1 MGFIGSPTMLSSI
14 KKLMS
19 GNDIRSASPSLSSI
33 KKSMSGNDTR
43 SASPSFEDSCHSGTT
58 MASSL
63 SSDGSAHS
71 GIAIGLTL
79 FGKKSTP
86 LKGKE
91 AQPRQSCLSKFC
103 SSCCGVFSKADL
115 GSISPAD
122 ASTSSRASAL
132 SKASTIGSGDPQVLG
147 VTNDSSGSKNGQ
159 PVKTINNK
167 KNGGFFSYFIP
178 RFTLGSSSTI
188 SRKESPQANLP
199 FLSQSNM
206 LPATFTSIKTLP
218 YSSNETVSMVGDLEG
233 EYWSYVIAMRALGYT
248 VSIEIDS
255 TSGIPYAKFNNT
267 NDESQRFLDFKPEP
281 DSNTKSFV
289 CLGDIM
295 DRGIFGVITA
305 LSMNRNMHNEHI
317 KFEFYL
323 GNHDLYILL
332 LKFNENTPCVPSEM
346 VHPSNFYVD
355 KDTEGGFEFI
365 SDLFRE
371 MNEQGCLKLI
381 EWDSSVKRLTSH
393 AVFTSGFLEKFI
405 DFLNSEESGSFKE
418 FIKGKLSNEGYSGD
432 KILTLLSKMPDFEDW
447 KNPKNQDDFMKNLEM
462 VINGLIHPN
471 FINTKENRDIVKT
484 LFYDSEPESF
494 IWQKGVEKYYDSPD
508 SEEKYYAPFDTK
520 NFPLPLMS
528 HVNGHYPAFTRKP
541 GQIEVTTPHGKTH
554 LYKLDCATSSSMYP
568 GGFNPSPLSVLIDSD
583 GKFEVLKMTFGSNF
597 NINSYLKRLKEKI
610 NDISGSPSN
619 NAKFDFKTPMALK
632 SKIMLSL
639 LVNKLL
645 NSKLVQDIKDLTE
658 IDKIKNL
665 SRFYNDKDDT
675 IEVDGKDI
683 PIRVIL
689 EADLYVVKEMMD
701 QAWKFPT

>member
-1 MGFIGSPTMLSSI
+1 MLSSNL
-14 KKLMS
+14 KQ
-19 GNDIRSASPSLSSI
+19 SI
-33 KKSMSGNDTR
+33 PVTHTR
-43 SASPSFEDSCHSGTT
+43 PETPSFEDSCHSGTT
-58 MASSL
+58 MVSSL
-63 SSDGSAHS
+63 SSDGSAHN
-71 GIAIGLTL
+71 GTVIDLAL
-79 FGKKSTP
+79 FGNRSTT
-86 LKGKE
+86 LKVKE
-91 AQPRQSCLSKFC
+91 AQPKQSRLSQFC
-103 SSCCGVFSKADL
+103 SWCCGGFSKPDL

-122 ASTSSRASAL
+122 VSTSSRASDV
-132 SKASTIGSGDPQVLG
+132 SKTSAIGSGDPQALG

-159 PVKTINNK
+159 PVKITNNK
-167 KNGGFFSYFIP
+167 EKGDFLSYF
-178 RFTLGSSSTI
+178 RSRLTFGSSSSTI
-188 SRKESPQANLP
+188 SRIESPQANLP

-218 YSSNETVSMVGDLEG
+218 YSPNETVSMVGDLEG

-255 TSGIPYAKFNNT
+255 KSGIPYAKFYNT
-267 NDESQRFLDFKPEP
+267 NDKSQLTSPPFYSSFLDFKPES

-317 KFEFYL
+317 KFKFYL
-323 GNHDLYILL
+323 GNHDLYNLL
-332 LKFNENTPCVPSEM
+332 LKSNENIPCVPSEM

-418 FIKGKLSNEGYSGD
+418 FIKGKFSNEGYSGD

-494 IWQKGVEKYYDSPD
+494 IWQKGVEKYYNSPD
-508 SEEKYYAPFDTK
+508 SEEKYYAPFNTK

-528 HVNGHYPAFTRKP
+528 HVNGHYPAFTRKS

-675 IEVDGKDI
+675 VEVDGKDI